1 MAYSDVPL
9 GNQRISATQP
19 LIRNNFQFI
28 EDDFQED
35 HVFNGNVVG
44 QQEGT
49 HQKMSLKGIAEPV
62 ALPTGCNAIAYLG
75 VDNQLKLY
83 RGAGI
88 QTRNLSVYS
97 ISAAVNFNG
106 VGGVSIRSSY
116 NCTVTRQGN
125 GLYTITYTNPLA
137 FDDYIVQINVMRQG
151 SNNQGWGGIQSNNTY
166 GNSVT
171 VNSVKIYTTDSGGN
185 PTDAIAV
192 NVLVFGGQ

>member
-1 MAYSDVPL
+1 MTYSDVPQ

-19 LIRNNFQFI
+19 LIRANFQFI

-44 QQEGT
+44 QEEGT

-62 ALPTGCNAIAYLG
+62 ALPTGCDAVAYLAT
-75 VDNQLKLY
+75 DKQFKLY
-83 RGAGI
+83 RGPGI

-106 VGGVSIRSSY
+106 VSGVSVNSSY
-116 NCTVTRQGN
+116 NCTVTRQST
-125 GLYTITYTNPLA
+125 GLYTVTFTTPLA
-137 FDDYIVQINVMRQG
+137 FDDYIVQITTMRQG
-151 SNNQGWGGIQSNNTY
+151 TNNQGWGGIQSNNTY

-185 PTDAIAV
+185 FADAIAV
-192 NVLVFGGQ
+192 MVTVFGGQ